1 MIKGAMKSPKL
12 LPVLWFIGSVGWA
25 VSVQAQSNVVWLRCA
40 WGGSPGGSNIYGID
54 SANQRV
60 GVFLPNQG
68 ISWVPG
74 THFTAT
80 YVQFGQKGVQMITID
95 RQSLSISV
103 NDVPNGVSDHGRC
116 QKVADPTAGN
126 QF

>member
-1 MIKGAMKSPKL
+1 MIKRIIKLRTL
-12 LPVLWFIGSVGWA
+12 LPVPWFIASVGWA
-25 VSVQAQSNVVWLRCA
+25 VSVHAQSDIVWLRCA
-40 WGGSPGGSNIYGID
+40 WYGASNVYGID

-60 GVFLPNQG
+60 GVLLANQS

-74 THFTAT
+74 AHFTAT
-80 YVQFGQKGVQMITID
+80 NVQFGQKGVQMITID

-103 NDVPNGVSDHGRC
+103 NDVPNGTLENGRC